1 MRLRSLG
8 VRSNEGVGN
17 FFLSLWCAR
26 ARIIVIGILKQSLV
40 SVEAGGDRLHAVRV
54 AENKLEG
61 LDRLESKAL
70 GRDVL

>member
-1 MRLRSLG
+1 M
-8 VRSNEGVGN
+8 
-17 FFLSLWCAR
+17 
-26 ARIIVIGILKQSLV
+26 IGILKQSLV
-40 SVEAGGDRLHAVRV
+40 SVEAVGDRLHSVRV

>member
-1 MRLRSLG
+1 M
-8 VRSNEGVGN
+8 
-17 FFLSLWCAR
+17 
-26 ARIIVIGILKQSLV
+26 IGILAQSLV

-61 LDRLESKAL
+61 LEGLDRLESKAL

>member
-1 MRLRSLG
+1 M
-8 VRSNEGVGN
+8 
-17 FFLSLWCAR
+17 
-26 ARIIVIGILKQSLV
+26 IGILKQSLV